1 MIDYIKCDQCVRSYV
16 APKNIAEWEALRLL
30 LIQDGWVVVEKQ
42 GYEGQQKYAIFCPE
56 HVHCLQNGWFT
67 WKQIFPPERT
77 ECSRADMARAWAEG
91 VTWMDGDDDDIEHW
105 LTHVGNPYADHTPA
119 IHTVQDPP
127 VDADKPAT
135 SKERVL
141 TEAERIIVADLLDE
155 DADTGYRAAMTT
167 TEAVT
172 VTPEDMRRLADE
184 IRHGRVTVTEVE
196 S

>member
-1 MIDYIKCDQCVRSYV
+1 MSTTSLNPREYAEQATTEAHCYPKLAIADALIAIALHMNQEDPKPAEASESY
-16 APKNIAEWEALRLL
+16 
-30 LIQDGWVVVEKQ
+30 
-42 GYEGQQKYAIFCPE
+42 
-56 HVHCLQNGWFT
+56 T
-67 WKQIFPPERT
+67 
-77 ECSRADMARAWAEG
+77 RADMARAWAEG
-91 VTWMDGDDDDIEHW
+91 AIWWATG
-105 LTHVGNPYADHTPA
+105 GGRYRNPYADHPG
-119 IHTVQDPP
+119 VQDPP
-127 VDADKPAT
+127 VDADKPTT

-184 IRHGRVTVTEVE
+184 IRHGRVTITEEE